1 MAAFYRGIILTKS
14 EGRGKIEDQI
24 SLINGYSLYGII
36 FPFKSAIVAAQ
47 NWRCFFIEEE
57 NFTKA
62 VSFSSRAKKQN
73 LGIRNIKG
81 PM

>member
-14 EGRGKIEDQI
+14 EGRGPDQLDKWI
-24 SLINGYSLYGII
+24 FTIWHH
-36 FPFKSAIVAAQ
+36 FPFQ
-47 NWRCFFIEEE
+47 ECYRCGTKLEMFFIEEE